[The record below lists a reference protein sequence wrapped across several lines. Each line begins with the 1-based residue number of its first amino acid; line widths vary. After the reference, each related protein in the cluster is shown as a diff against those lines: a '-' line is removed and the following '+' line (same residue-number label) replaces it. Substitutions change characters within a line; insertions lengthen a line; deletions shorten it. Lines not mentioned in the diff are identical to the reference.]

1 MQLERLESAF
11 LKYIIDQDAKPGA
24 RLPTLAEMSADT
36 GMSIG
41 KLREQLEVARN
52 MGVVSVRPRAG
63 IQREPFNFLPAVRNS
78 VLFGLA
84 TEEAS
89 FAQYSAVRRAI
100 ETRFWAEAVCLLLP
114 EDKAELRAIIDR
126 AWTKLRHEPV
136 HIPGREHRQLHLTI
150 FRRLNNPFVKGL
162 LEAYWDAYD
171 ASELTRLAAYEYWLT
186 VWEYHER
193 IVTALCNNEY
203 DHGLEILIEHFDL
216 LPSVRVPPE
225 MAARQAGSLPA
236 P

>member
-1 MQLERLESAF
+1 M
-11 LKYIIDQDAKPGA
+11 
-24 RLPTLAEMSADT
+24 
-36 GMSIG
+36 
-41 KLREQLEVARN
+41 
-52 MGVVSVRPRAG
+52 
-63 IQREPFNFLPAVRNS
+63 RNS

-89 FAQYSAVRRAI
+89 LPNTAPCARPLRPASGPR
-100 ETRFWAEAVCLLLP
+100 AVCLLLP
-114 EDKAELRAIIDR
+114 EDKAELQAIIDR

-193 IVTALCNNEY
+193 IVTALCNNDY

-216 LPSVRVPPE
+216 LPSVRVPQTWPRGRP
-225 MAARQAGSLPA
+225 AAHPPHNPGALKHLRWSPRQCATATPHHRHPKPYQEQRILL
-236 P
+236 